1 MGPSGTEWCKNG
13 PYNGKPLGKT
23 CPRVHVA
30 RLDGIRLLRV
40 AILSSRFSRRV
51 FQGLNDC
58 HTVVYIQAESVKYS

>member
-1 MGPSGTEWCKNG
+1 MTLYLVATLVLLKSSLG

-51 FQGLNDC
+51 FRD
-58 HTVVYIQAESVKYS
+58 